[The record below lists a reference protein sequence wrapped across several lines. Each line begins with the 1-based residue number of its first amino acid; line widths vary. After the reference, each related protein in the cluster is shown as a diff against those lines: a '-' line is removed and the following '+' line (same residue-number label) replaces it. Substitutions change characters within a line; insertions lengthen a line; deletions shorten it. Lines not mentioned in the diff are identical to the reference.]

1 MNKDWK
7 TLDMLKIG
15 ETARIKKIITAGSMR
30 RRLQDLGITAG
41 TPVEC
46 VLMSPSR
53 DPVAYRV
60 RGALIALR
68 SEDSSQVVID

>member
-30 RRLQDLGITAG
+30 RRLQDLGITEG